1 MAVYSDISL
10 SFSKHPVTNDVGKIT
25 DVSAITNSMK
35 NILTTRLGERPFEPD
50 YGSRIYDSL
59 FEMVDFITLDA
70 AAASARE
77 ALEFWEPRVEILNV
91 IPESN
96 PDRNEIQ
103 LTIEFYI
110 VGAVSE
116 GAQEAS
122 FVFTSTR

>member
-10 SFSKHPVTNDVGKIT
+10 SFSKHPVTNDIGKIT
-25 DVSAITNSMK
+25 NVSAITNAMR

-59 FEMVDFITLDA
+59 FELVDTISLDLL
-70 AAASARE
+70 ASAARE
-77 ALEFWEPRVEILNV
+77 ALEFWEPRIEILRI
-91 IPESN
+91 IPEAN
-96 PDRNEIQ
+96 PDENEVQ
-103 LTIEFYI
+103 LIIEFYI

>member
-10 SFSKHPVTNDVGKIT
+10 SFSKHPVTNDIGKIT
-25 DVSAITNSMK
+25 NVSAITNAMR

-59 FEMVDFITLDA
+59 FELVDAISLDLL
-70 AAASARE
+70 ASAARE
-77 ALEFWEPRVEILNV
+77 ALEFWEPRIEILNV
-91 IPESN
+91 SPESN
-96 PDRNEIQ
+96 PDRNEVQ

>member
-10 SFSKHPVTNDVGKIT
+10 SFSKHPATNDIGKIT
-25 DVSAITNSMK
+25 NVNAIINSMR

-50 YGSRIYDSL
+50 YGSKIYDTL
-59 FEMVDFITLDA
+59 FELVDFISLDA
-70 AAASARE
+70 AASSARE

-91 IPESN
+91 IPISN
-96 PDRNEIQ
+96 PDQHEIE
-103 LTIEFYI
+103 LTIEFYM

-116 GAQEAS
+116 GVQETS

>member
-10 SFSKHPVTNDVGKIT
+10 SFSKHPATNDIGKIT
-25 DVSAITNSMK
+25 NVNAIINSMR

-50 YGSRIYDSL
+50 YGSKIYDTL
-59 FEMVDFITLDA
+59 FELVDFISLDA
-70 AAASARE
+70 AASSARE

-91 IPESN
+91 IPISN
-96 PDRNEIQ
+96 PDQHEIE

-116 GAQEAS
+116 GVQETS

>member
-25 DVSAITNSMK
+25 DVNAITNSMR

-59 FEMVDFITLDA
+59 FELIDAISLDGLA
-70 AAASARE
+70 SSARE
-77 ALEFWEPRVEILNV
+77 ALEFWEPRIEVLRIL
-91 IPESN
+91 PEAN
-96 PDRNEIQ
+96 ADAHEVQ

-110 VGAVSE
+110 IGAVSE
-116 GAQEAS
+116 LS
-122 FVFTSTR
+122 LIHI

>member
-10 SFSKHPVTNDVGKIT
+10 SFSKHPATNDIGKIT
-25 DVSAITNSMK
+25 NVNAIINSMR

-50 YGSRIYDSL
+50 YGSKIYDTL
-59 FEMVDFITLDA
+59 FELVDVISLDA
-70 AAASARE
+70 AASSARE

-91 IPESN
+91 IPISN
-96 PDRNEIQ
+96 PDQHEIE

-116 GAQEAS
+116 GVQETS

>member
-10 SFSKHPVTNDVGKIT
+10 SFSKHPETNDIGKIT
-25 DVSAITNSMK
+25 DVNDITNSMR
-35 NILTTRLGERPFEPD
+35 NILTTRLGERPFMPD
-50 YGSRIYDSL
+50 YGSKIFDSL
-59 FEMVDFITLDA
+59 FELVDFISLDQ

-96 PDRNEIQ
+96 PDQNEIQ
-103 LTIEFYI
+103 LTIEFYL

-116 GAQEAS
+116 GAQQAS

>member
-10 SFSKHPVTNDVGKIT
+10 SFSKHPVTNDIGKIT
-25 DVSAITNSMK
+25 NVSAITNAMR

-59 FEMVDFITLDA
+59 FELVDTISLDLL
-70 AAASARE
+70 ASAARE
-77 ALEFWEPRVEILNV
+77 ALEFWEPRIEILNV
-91 IPESN
+91 SPESN
-96 PDRNEIQ
+96 PDRNEVQ

>member
-10 SFSKHPVTNDVGKIT
+10 SFSKHPATNDIGKIT
-25 DVSAITNSMK
+25 DINDITNSMR
-35 NILTTRLGERPFEPD
+35 NILTTRLGERPFMPN
-50 YGSRIYDSL
+50 YGSKIFYSL
-59 FEMVDFITLDA
+59 FELVDFISLDQ

-91 IPESN
+91 LPESN
-96 PDRNEIQ
+96 PDQNEIQ
-103 LTIEFYI
+103 LTIEFYL

-116 GAQEAS
+116 GAQQAS

>member
-10 SFSKHPVTNDVGKIT
+10 SFSKHPATNDIGKIT
-25 DVSAITNSMK
+25 DVNDITNSMR
-35 NILTTRLGERPFEPD
+35 NILTTRLGERPFMPD
-50 YGSRIYDSL
+50 YGSKIFDSL
-59 FEMVDFITLDA
+59 FELVDFISLDQ

-77 ALEFWEPRVEILNV
+77 ALEFWEPRVEILNI

-96 PDRNEIQ
+96 PDQNEIQ
-103 LTIEFYI
+103 LTIEFYL

-116 GAQEAS
+116 GAQQAS

>member
-10 SFSKHPVTNDVGKIT
+10 SFSKHPVTNDIGKIT
-25 DVSAITNSMK
+25 NVNAITNAMR

-59 FEMVDFITLDA
+59 FELVDTISLDLL
-70 AAASARE
+70 ASAARE
-77 ALEFWEPRVEILNV
+77 ALEFWEPRIEVLRVFTDANA
-91 IPESN
+91 
-96 PDRNEIQ
+96 DANEVQ